1 MSRFQAARSLV
12 HSAFNSNRNE
22 NRPKK
27 PPPGKGNRTPA
38 EPKRKP
44 PAHENPEQSA
54 GRKEMRMARAV
65 VPCLFELSSCAVVC
79 PRSPSERQHPRKSHT
94 RGRPEGYSIVPG
106 GNSNKKQAPWGRN
119 PYSGVPSNSLKRILR
134 IQKCVYWARQLLI
147 FLYLLSPSAHAR
159 SAAVTQ
165 ITSTVLP
172 FPCVDAATRRAITVQ
187 RRL

>member
-27 PPPGKGNRTPA
+27 PPLGKGNRTLA

-54 GRKEMRMARAV
+54 GRKETRMARAV
-65 VPCLFELSSCAVVC
+65 VPCLFELASCAVAC
-79 PRSPSERQHPRKSHT
+79 PRSPSERQHPRKPHT

-106 GNSNKKQAPWGRN
+106 GNTNKKTGTL
-119 PYSGVPSNSLKRILR
+119 GVESLALR
-134 IQKCVYWARQLLI
+134 PIGPCGL
-147 FLYLLSPSAHAR
+147 
-159 SAAVTQ
+159 AVQ
-165 ITSTVLP
+165 MPVFIVAFSDGAVG
-172 FPCVDAATRRAITVQ
+172 RAISPYCI
-187 RRL
+187 